1 MARLAV
7 GYSMER
13 YKRLMKGIDLR
24 ALQFGFDAI
33 HWHQAVAILCPCVL
47 QDRSL

>member
-13 YKRLMKGIDLR
+13 HKRLMKGINLR
-24 ALQFGFDAI
+24 ALQFGFDAL
-33 HWHQAVAILCPCVL
+33 HWLKAVAILRPCVL